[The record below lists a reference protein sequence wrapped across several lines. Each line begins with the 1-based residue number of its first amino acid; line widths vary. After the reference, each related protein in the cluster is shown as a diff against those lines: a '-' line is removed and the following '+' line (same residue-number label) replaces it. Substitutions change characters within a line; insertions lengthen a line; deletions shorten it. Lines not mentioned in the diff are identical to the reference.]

1 MNKAWDA
8 NFQEERIG
16 SLKKQAE
23 DSEFSLLSKAWMQ
36 RAVDHKYHY
45 QFDWL
50 GVPIIQMPGDLM
62 VFQDIV
68 YKTRPE
74 LIIETGVARGG
85 SLIFWASIQQLCGI
99 QGIVLGIDIDIREHT
114 HQAINSS
121 CQKNQIQLLEGSSI
135 DSKIFS
141 QVKKLST
148 EFKRVMVVLDSNHT
162 HEHVL
167 AELNLYADLVTV
179 DGMLLVLDTVID
191 ELIPDPNR
199 PWGPGASPKSAVIEF
214 MNFRP
219 NEFVNLLDCET
230 KSTFTVAPSGFLY
243 KISKS

>member
-1 MNKAWDA
+1 MNKAWDE

-16 SLKKQAE
+16 FLKKQAE

-36 RAVDHKYHY
+36 SSVDHKYHY

-50 GVPIIQMPGDLM
+50 GVPIIQMPGDLI

-68 YKTRPE
+68 YKTRPD

-99 QGIVLGIDIDIREHT
+99 QGKVLGIDIDIREHT

-121 CQKNQIQLLEGSSI
+121 RQKNQIQLLEGSST
-135 DSKIFS
+135 DLEIFS

-148 EFKRVMVVLDSNHT
+148 KSKRVMVVLDSNHT

-214 MNFRP
+214 MNSRP
-219 NEFVNLLDCET
+219 NDFEHALDFET
-230 KSTFTVAPSGFLY
+230 RAAISVAPKGYWL
-243 KISKS
+243 KR

>member
-1 MNKAWDA
+1 MNKAWDE

-16 SLKKQAE
+16 FLKKQAE

-36 RAVDHKYHY
+36 SSVDHKYHY

-50 GVPIIQMPGDLM
+50 GVPIIQMPGDLI

-68 YKTRPE
+68 YKTRPD

-99 QGIVLGIDIDIREHT
+99 QGKVLGIDIDIREHA

-121 CQKNQIQLLEGSSI
+121 RQKNQIQLLEGSST
-135 DSKIFS
+135 DLEIFS

-148 EFKRVMVVLDSNHT
+148 KSKRVMVVLDSNHT

-167 AELNLYADLVTV
+167 AELNLYADIVTR
-179 DGMLLVLDTVID
+179 DCMLLVLDTVID
-191 ELIPDPNR
+191 DLTPDSDR

-214 MNFRP
+214 MNSRP
-219 NEFVNLLDCET
+219 NDFENTLVYET
-230 KSTFTVAPSGFLY
+230 RAAISVAPKGYWL
-243 KISKS
+243 KR